1 MRWRVYLKL
10 IKLAAKGWVANR
22 APSMGAALA
31 FYSAF
36 SLAPLLIIAISVA
49 GAIFGEN
56 AARGAIDQ
64 QLVSLVGP
72 TAAGAIK
79 SLLGAAQSKSQGVIA
94 SIVGIVTLLIGAT
107 TVLVELQNDLDRIWR
122 APPRELGVK
131 TLLRSHAVSL
141 GIVLGIGFLLLVSL
155 VLTSVVSMYTKRWG
169 FYFPGFTSA
178 LTVINFVLS
187 VALVTS
193 LTAILY
199 KWLPNADIAWR
210 DVWVGALITAILFQ
224 FGQFGIGVYLTHSA
238 VGSAYGAAGAMV
250 VLLLW
255 LYYSAQI
262 FLFGAEFTHAYAHE
276 HAGTADL
283 VTPGDEARA
292 A

>member
-1 MRWRVYLKL
+1 MRWRIYLRL
-10 IKLAAKGWVANR
+10 IKLSAKGWISNR

-36 SLAPLLIIAISVA
+36 SMAPLLLIGISIA
-49 GAIFGEN
+49 GAIFGED

-64 QLVSLVGP
+64 QLRSVVGP
-72 TAAGAIK
+72 TAAAAIK
-79 SLLGAAQSKSQGVIA
+79 SLLGAAQSKSRGILPT
-94 SIVGIVTLLIGAT
+94 IVGVVTLLIGAT

-122 APPRELGVK
+122 APPRQEGFR

-155 VLTSVVSMYTKRWG
+155 VVTSLVSMYSKRWG
-169 FYFPGFTSA
+169 FYFPGFASM
-178 LTVINFVLS
+178 LHIVNFVLS

-199 KWLPNADIAWR
+199 KYLPNLPIAWR
-210 DVWVGALITAILFQ
+210 NVWVGALTTALLFQ
-224 FGQFGIGVYLTHSA
+224 LGQYAIGVYLTHSA

-262 FLFGAEFTHAYAHE
+262 FLFGAEFTHAYAR
-276 HAGTADL
+276 AGAGGEY
-283 VTPGDEARA
+283 PEGEGARA
-292 A
+292 